1 MKSPETN
8 SSPTTD
14 SKNVLSILAKLDFN
28 PAIAVERQVAAH
40 VKSLIEDGTLAPGTR
55 LPTIRRL
62 AELWDTNYFTVQA
75 ALRRVFATGLI
86 VQSPK
91 LGTFVAVGERVL
103 RRVCLYHDHA
113 LRFSASDDFY
123 SMLNLWLYRLLAEK
137 GIQLVTYFDH
147 RDTEELSH
155 CPEEIRNMVRDR
167 QTDAII
173 ASAIYPNNT
182 SWLEKLGVPCAALA
196 LKPKHGGISMD
207 FEGFAKQAIT
217 EVVRAGKKHVGLLLL
232 LPHEDN
238 LAERGLA
245 WWIGKYASE
254 AGLKMSSPDASE
266 VGTSHKSLE
275 EQGYHHCKSI
285 LARKERP
292 DALIIFPDTY
302 ARGVFSALMKHHVEV
317 PRDMIVL
324 SHRNAEYTI
333 FTPFPVIWLT
343 VKIEDTARA
352 LIRQITNQF
361 AGVKTGRVLIRSKV
375 ETGS

>member
-1 MKSPETN
+1 MNSPETD

-147 RDTEELSH
+147 RDTEELSK

-173 ASAIYPNNT
+173 ASAIYPQNT

-238 LAERGLA
+238 LAERGLG

-254 AGLKMSSPDASE
+254 AGL
-266 VGTSHKSLE
+266 
-275 EQGYHHCKSI
+275 
-285 LARKERP
+285 
-292 DALIIFPDTY
+292 
-302 ARGVFSALMKHHVEV
+302 
-317 PRDMIVL
+317 
-324 SHRNAEYTI
+324 
-333 FTPFPVIWLT
+333 
-343 VKIEDTARA
+343 
-352 LIRQITNQF
+352 
-361 AGVKTGRVLIRSKV
+361 
-375 ETGS
+375 